1 MPAHAPA
8 NLVTSNPWI
17 AVTPYF
23 SVSPQLRPEDMGTVA
38 AHGFKAVVNNR
49 PDGEGG
55 NTQPTSQQME
65 NAARA
70 AGLAYAH
77 LPVVGG
83 AITSAQAAEMRE
95 LLNKLPSPVLAF
107 CRSGARSAQ
116 LFGLARENAQE
127 E

>member
-1 MPAHAPA
+1 MPTNAST
-8 NLVTSNPWI
+8 TSPTTTPWI

-23 SVSPQLRPEDMGTVA
+23 SVSPQLRPEDMDTVA

-55 NTQPTSQQME
+55 NAAPTNQQME

-83 AITSAQAAEMRE
+83 GITAEQVAEMRE
-95 LLNKLPSPVLAF
+95 LLHKLPSPVLAF

-116 LFGLARENAQE
+116 LFGLARESAQE

>member
-1 MPAHAPA
+1 MPASTPSTSA
-8 NLVTSNPWI
+8 TSNSWI

-23 SVSPQLRPEDMGTVA
+23 SVSPQLRPEDMGAVA

-55 NTQPTSQQME
+55 NAQPTSQQME
-65 NAARA
+65 SAARA
-70 AGLAYAH
+70 AGLAYVH

-83 AITSAQAAEMRE
+83 GITAEQVAEMSD

-116 LFGLARENAQE
+116 LFGLARESAQE

>member
-1 MPAHAPA
+1 MPARTSSTSA
-8 NLVTSNPWI
+8 TSNPWV
-17 AVTPYF
+17 AVTPNF
-23 SVSPQLRPEDMGTVA
+23 SVSSQLRPEDMDTVA

-55 NTQPTSQQME
+55 NAQPTSQQME

-83 AITSAQAAEMRE
+83 AITSEQTAEMRD
-95 LLNKLPSPVLAF
+95 LLNKLPSPMLAF

-116 LFGLARENAQE
+116 LFGLARESAQE

>member
-1 MPAHAPA
+1 MPASTPS
-8 NLVTSNPWI
+8 TSATANPWI

-23 SVSPQLRPEDMGTVA
+23 SVSPQLRPEDMGAVA

-55 NTQPTSQQME
+55 NAQPTSQQME
-65 NAARA
+65 SAARA

-83 AITSAQAAEMRE
+83 GITAEQVAEMSD

-116 LFGLARENAQE
+116 LFGLARESAQE